1 MNLFLNDLLL
11 IIPQI
16 FLLFSA
22 IILLML
28 GSFTKKNSA
37 KIIVYFSVL
46 TLFLVTFLEIFMP
59 WDIHVIFN
67 NSLVENGFSRFV
79 KSIIFMSSAF
89 VIILSSKWLIRYDE
103 KAFEYPILILFS
115 SLGMSLM
122 ISANDLITLYLA
134 IELQS
139 LPLYVMAAFKRD
151 SVESGEAGIKYFVLG
166 ALSSSLFLFGSS
178 LIYGFTGSIE
188 FSEISRSIDILNINS
203 GIVVG
208 IVFILSGLI
217 FKISAVPFHMWT
229 PDVYEGSATPITA
242 FFATAPKMAAMCM
255 LVNILYGPFS
265 GAFESWQ
272 QIIIFVSIASMSLGS
287 FVAIRQT
294 NIKRLLAYSSIAH
307 MGFALIGLISPL
319 SQLGVQALL
328 IYMLI
333 YIVTN
338 LGVFACIISLEKN
351 EGETIS
357 NTDDL
362 SGLSKKYPFISFS
375 MAMLMFSFAGIP
387 PLAGFFGKYLIFR
400 SAIENGL
407 IEIAVFGLIISVVAA
422 FYYIRIIKIMYFDES
437 NIKITMLSSKGLN
450 ITNVICTIF
459 IVFFIFIYSIFPISE
474 LADLAAS
481 SIN

>member
-46 TLFLVTFLEIFMP
+46 TLFLVSFLEIFMP

-67 NSLVENGFSRFV
+67 NSLIENGFSRFV

-287 FVAIRQT
+287 FVAIRQS

>member
-188 FSEISRSIDILNINS
+188 FSEISRSIDILNIKS

-287 FVAIRQT
+287 FVAIRQS

>member
-37 KIIVYFSVL
+37 KIVVYFSVL

-287 FVAIRQT
+287 FVAIRQS

-338 LGVFACIISLEKN
+338 IGVFACIISLEKN

>member
-1 MNLFLNDLLL
+1 
-11 IIPQI
+11 
-16 FLLFSA
+16 
-22 IILLML
+22 ML

-294 NIKRLLAYSSIAH
+294 NIKRLLAYSSISH

>member
-46 TLFLVTFLEIFMP
+46 TLFLVTFLEILMP

-287 FVAIRQT
+287 FVAIRQS

-307 MGFALIGLISPL
+307 KGFALIGLISPL

>member
-11 IIPQI
+11 IIPQF

-46 TLFLVTFLEIFMP
+46 TLFLVTFLEILMP

-67 NSLVENGFSRFV
+67 NSLVENGFSRFA

-178 LIYGFTGSIE
+178 LIYGFTGSVE

-287 FVAIRQT
+287 FVAIRQS

-319 SQLGVQALL
+319 SQLGVHALL

-338 LGVFACIISLEKN
+338 LGVFACIISLEKS

>member
-16 FLLFSA
+16 FLFSA

-46 TLFLVTFLEIFMP
+46 TLFLVSFLEIFMP

-208 IVFILSGLI
+208 VVFILSGLI

-287 FVAIRQT
+287 FVAIRQS
-294 NIKRLLAYSSIAH
+294 NIKRLLAYSSISH

>member
-59 WDIHVIFN
+59 WDIYVIFN

-294 NIKRLLAYSSIAH
+294 NIKRLLAYSSISH

>member
-11 IIPQI
+11 IIPQF

-37 KIIVYFSVL
+37 KIVVYFSVL
-46 TLFLVTFLEIFMP
+46 TLFLVTFLEILMP

-188 FSEISRSIDILNINS
+188 FSEISKSIDILNINS

-287 FVAIRQT
+287 FVAIRQS

>member
-46 TLFLVTFLEIFMP
+46 TLFLVSFLEIFMP

-294 NIKRLLAYSSIAH
+294 NIKRLLAYSSISH

>member
-11 IIPQI
+11 IIPQFI
-16 FLLFSA
+16 LLFSA

-37 KIIVYFSVL
+37 KIVVYFSVL

-59 WDIHVIFN
+59 WDIHVILN

-287 FVAIRQT
+287 FVAIRQS

>member
-59 WDIHVIFN
+59 WDIYVIFN

-287 FVAIRQT
+287 FVAIRQS

>member
-11 IIPQI
+11 IIPQF

-37 KIIVYFSVL
+37 KIVVYFSVL
-46 TLFLVTFLEIFMP
+46 TLFLVTFLEILMP

-67 NSLVENGFSRFV
+67 NSLVENGFSRFA

-229 PDVYEGSATPITA
+229 PDVYEGSASPITA

-294 NIKRLLAYSSIAH
+294 NIKRLLAYSSISH

>member
-11 IIPQI
+11 IIPQF

-287 FVAIRQT
+287 FVAIRQS

>member
-11 IIPQI
+11 IIPQF

-37 KIIVYFSVL
+37 KIVVYFSVL
-46 TLFLVTFLEIFMP
+46 TLFLVTFLEILMP

-67 NSLVENGFSRFV
+67 NSLVENGFSRFA

-287 FVAIRQT
+287 FVAIRQS
-294 NIKRLLAYSSIAH
+294 NIKRLLAYSSISH

-333 YIVTN
+333 YIITN

>member
-89 VIILSSKWLIRYDE
+89 VIILSSKWLIRFDE

-188 FSEISRSIDILNINS
+188 FSEISRSIDILNIKS

-287 FVAIRQT
+287 FVAIRQS

>member
-151 SVESGEAGIKYFVLG
+151 SVESGEAGVKYFVLG

-178 LIYGFTGSIE
+178 LIYGFTGSVE

-287 FVAIRQT
+287 FVAIRQS

-319 SQLGVQALL
+319 SQLGVHALL

-338 LGVFACIISLEKN
+338 LGVFACIISLEKS

>member
-11 IIPQI
+11 IIPQFI
-16 FLLFSA
+16 LLFSA

-37 KIIVYFSVL
+37 KIVVYFSVL
-46 TLFLVTFLEIFMP
+46 TLFLVTFLEILMP

-151 SVESGEAGIKYFVLG
+151 SVESGEAGVKYFVLG

-178 LIYGFTGSIE
+178 LIYGFTGSVE

-287 FVAIRQT
+287 FVAIRQS

-319 SQLGVQALL
+319 SQLGVHALL

-338 LGVFACIISLEKN
+338 LGVFACIISLEKS

>member
-11 IIPQI
+11 IIPQF

-46 TLFLVTFLEIFMP
+46 TLFLVTFLEILMP

-208 IVFILSGLI
+208 VVFILSGLI

-287 FVAIRQT
+287 FVAIRQS
-294 NIKRLLAYSSIAH
+294 NIKRLLAYSSISH

>member
-59 WDIHVIFN
+59 WDIYVIFN

-208 IVFILSGLI
+208 VVFILSGLI

-294 NIKRLLAYSSIAH
+294 NIKRLLAYSSISH

-333 YIVTN
+333 YIITN

>member
-11 IIPQI
+11 IIPQF

-37 KIIVYFSVL
+37 KIVVYFSVL
-46 TLFLVTFLEIFMP
+46 TLFLVTFLEILMP

-294 NIKRLLAYSSIAH
+294 NIKRLLAYSSISH

-437 NIKITMLSSKGLN
+437 NIKITILSSKGLN

>member
-287 FVAIRQT
+287 FVAIRQS

-407 IEIAVFGLIISVVAA
+407 IEVAVFGLIISVVAA

>member
-11 IIPQI
+11 IIPQF

-37 KIIVYFSVL
+37 KIVVYFSVL
-46 TLFLVTFLEIFMP
+46 TLFLVTFLEILMP

-229 PDVYEGSATPITA
+229 PDVYEGSASPITA

-294 NIKRLLAYSSIAH
+294 NIKRLLAYSSISH

>member
-11 IIPQI
+11 IIPQF

-37 KIIVYFSVL
+37 KIVVYFSVL
-46 TLFLVTFLEIFMP
+46 TLFLVTFLEILMP

-294 NIKRLLAYSSIAH
+294 NIKRLLAYSSISH

>member
-37 KIIVYFSVL
+37 KIVVYFSVL

-287 FVAIRQT
+287 FVAIRQS

>member
-151 SVESGEAGIKYFVLG
+151 SVESGEAGVKYFVLG

-294 NIKRLLAYSSIAH
+294 NIKRLLAYSSISH

>member
-287 FVAIRQT
+287 FVAIRQS

-338 LGVFACIISLEKN
+338 IGVFACIISLEKN